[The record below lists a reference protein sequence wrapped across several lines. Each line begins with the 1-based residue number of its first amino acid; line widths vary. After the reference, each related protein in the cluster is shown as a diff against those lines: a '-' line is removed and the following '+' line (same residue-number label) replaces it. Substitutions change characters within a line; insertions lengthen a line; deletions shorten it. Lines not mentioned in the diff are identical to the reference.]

1 MANAARV
8 FFWGPPIHGCEQKAL
23 QLFNEV
29 TQFYAQKKEKG
40 EIESSDAVVFD
51 HFSGELDGLM
61 ILRGDRDKLDKILHS
76 DEAVNF
82 GHRSELLLTN
92 FRIATGFAGESLQV
106 RMASYGKQVAE
117 LFK

>member
-29 TQFYAQKKEKG
+29 SQFYAQKIEKG
-40 EIESSDAVVFD
+40 EIESADAVVFD

-61 ILRGDRDKLDKILHS
+61 ILRGDRDTLDKILHS
-76 DEAVNF
+76 DEAVGF

-92 FRIATGFAGESLQV
+92 CRIATGFAGESLRG
-106 RMASYGKQVAE
+106 RMASFAKQVTD